1 MESYRTS
8 LNCLIMS
15 ASRMQDNVARWLT
28 HESMSFEGVKS
39 SENLFQ
45 VLVKHARQYG
55 IPVDIF
61 EPKSQPGVLVIGA
74 KVIMKNSQIS
84 RYLGFNEEEKE
95 KFEQKV
101 TNFCNSIQVI
111 SKIITEDGKQKVGVY
126 VVLDDKEN
134 INQQTVF
141 DALDRVSEM
150 HEKTSRFLLKTF

>member
-1 MESYRTS
+1 
-8 LNCLIMS
+8 MS
-15 ASRMQDNVARWLT
+15 ASRMRDNVERWLI

-39 SENLFQ
+39 SENTFQ
-45 VLVKHARQYG
+45 VLVKHAGQYG

-61 EPKSQPGVLVIGA
+61 EPKSQPGILVIGA

-95 KFEQKV
+95 RFEQKV
-101 TNFCNSIQVI
+101 TDFCNSIQVI

>member
-1 MESYRTS
+1 
-8 LNCLIMS
+8 MS
-15 ASRMQDNVARWLT
+15 ASRMQDNVERWLI

-39 SENLFQ
+39 SENSFQ
-45 VLVKHARQYG
+45 VLVKHAGQYG

-61 EPKSQPGVLVIGA
+61 EPKSQLGVLVIGA

-84 RYLGFNEEEKE
+84 RYLGFNEEEKK

>member
-15 ASRMQDNVARWLT
+15 ASRMRDNVERWLI

-39 SENLFQ
+39 SENSFQ
-45 VLVKHARQYG
+45 VLVKHAGQYG

-111 SKIITEDGKQKVGVY
+111 SKIISEDGKLKVGVY

>member
-1 MESYRTS
+1 
-8 LNCLIMS
+8 MS
-15 ASRMQDNVARWLT
+15 ASRMRDNVERWLI

-39 SENLFQ
+39 TENSFQ
-45 VLVKHARQYG
+45 VLVKHAGQYG

-61 EPKSQPGVLVIGA
+61 EPKSQPGILVMGA

-101 TNFCNSIQVI
+101 TDFCNSIQVI